1 MYIFK
6 YAYLSVIRNKGR
18 NILIGIIIMAI
29 TISAC
34 IALTINKSG
43 SNLVNSYIDSN
54 PLTVSFTMDPSVY
67 RNATDED
74 KESITPITIDDV
86 VKYGTSDYVSDYYY
100 TLTVSLESDDIEKVS
115 YDEMYKMPDERTTN
129 TTSTGTTK
137 PNNQM
142 FNRNTGFSFVA
153 YSNPAYNTNFIDG
166 TNKITS
172 GEMFDSDSK
181 DKVAVISSE
190 LATTNSLSVG
200 DKVTFYST
208 SDSTIKYEFTIVG
221 IYEDSTEV
229 ESTPGMQGNSRNT
242 IYTPLETAKT
252 ILSKEETSVTTMG
265 LSAKYYLKNNSDLSS
280 FESEVRGK
288 GLSSV
293 YTVRTNEDEITQTLE
308 PIKSISKFSQSFLIV
323 VLIIGAIILSIINI
337 LNIRERKYEIG
348 VSRAIGMTKSK
359 ITLQLVAEMFIVSL
373 ASLIVGT
380 TIGTVSSQ
388 PITNTILKNE
398 IASYQT
404 SATEISNNFG
414 GKDFSRGN
422 MQGQGNMRRANVN
435 YVDSLKV
442 TVSPLIIIEL
452 FIISLTLTIV
462 SGMIAIT
469 FINKYEPNKILQNRT

>member
-6 YAYLSVIRNKGR
+6 YAYLSVTRNKGR

-43 SNLVNSYIDSN
+43 NNLVNTYIDSN
-54 PLTVSFTMDPSVY
+54 PLSVSFTMDPSVY
-67 RNATDED
+67 RNATDDE
-74 KESITPITIDDV
+74 KESITPITIEDV
-86 VKYGTSDYVSDYYY
+86 IKYGTSDYISDYYY
-100 TLTVSLESDDIEKVS
+100 TLTASLESDDIEKVS
-115 YDEMYKMPDERTTN
+115 YDEMYKMPDERTN
-129 TTSTGTTK
+129 TT
-137 PNNQM
+137 NNTSVKSNNFM
-142 FNRNTGFSFVA
+142 FNRNSGFSFVA
-153 YSNPAYNTNFIDG
+153 YSNPAYNTNFVDG

-172 GEMFDSDSK
+172 GEMFNSDSTNK
-181 DKVAVISSE
+181 EAVISSE
-190 LATTNSLSVG
+190 LASTNSINVS
-200 DKVTFYST
+200 DKITFYST
-208 SDSTIKYEFTIVG
+208 SDSTIKYEFTVIG

-229 ESTPGMQGNSRNT
+229 ENTPGMQGNSRNT
-242 IYTPLETAKT
+242 IYIPLEVAKLV
-252 ILSKEETSVTTMG
+252 LSKEEASVTTMG
-265 LSAKYYLKNNSDLSS
+265 LSSKYYLKNNNDLSS
-280 FESEVRGK
+280 FETEVRSK

-359 ITLQLVAEMFIVSL
+359 ITLQLVTEMFIVSI
-373 ASLIVGT
+373 ASLI
-380 TIGTVSSQ
+380 IGTSIGILSSQ

-398 IASYQT
+398 ISNYQNST
-404 SATEISNNFG
+404 NEISNNFG
-414 GKDFSRGN
+414 GKEFSKGN
-422 MQGQGNMRRANVN
+422 MQGPGNRRMANIN

-442 TVSPLIIIEL
+442 TISPLIIIEL